1 MAQAFGL
8 TADPHRLVVVGHG
21 GIFYVPG
28 YGDRIID
35 LLGGLGD
42 APRFLFT
49 REFSANTCLEG
60 AAVAAV
66 N

>member
-1 MAQAFGL
+1 
-8 TADPHRLVVVGHG
+8 VVGHG

-35 LLGGLGD
+35 ILGRIED

-49 REFSANTCLEG
+49 REFSVNTCLEG
-60 AAVAAV
+60 AALAAV
-66 N
+66 G

>member
-1 MAQAFGL
+1 MAEAFGL
-8 TADPHRLVVVGHG
+8 TADPGRLVVVGHG

-28 YGDRIID
+28 YGERIMDI
-35 LLGGLGD
+35 LAGIGD

-49 REFSANTCLEG
+49 REFTTNMCLEG
-60 AAVAAV
+60 AAVAAI